1 MLNIFNKK
9 EKVELELTKGQ
20 AKFIDDHYSGDIAL
34 FMEEFVTSI
43 KPEEAHPE
51 ALYTLMPRLP
61 YKSWALGAGLVVLIA
76 LAYNMVSFTGP
87 AKDTLAANFET
98 TQSLEREVAGLE
110 EQVRSLKRSLRL
122 EAEAGVALQ
131 ARVSELTAI
140 DPDALK
146 KLRSLLLSP
155 RLLNNRNKTTGA
167 TPMFRLFRH
176 SMPTEEYK
184 NYVQR
189 AIHAGGDI
197 NQPRFAFDNE
207 AGKWIS
213 EKNGHNILQ
222 FLVRDGQAHKALW
235 AVENF
240 GGWDFMYTNFRGAS
254 LLDIVESE
262 IILSRDRESEHY
274 ASLLKL
280 RNFLTKN

>member
-1 MLNIFNKK
+1 MIDPEVLDITVKK
-9 EKVELELTKGQ
+9 V
-20 AKFIDDHYSGDIAL
+20 D
-34 FMEEFVTSI
+34 
-43 KPEEAHPE
+43 
-51 ALYTLMPRLP
+51 
-61 YKSWALGAGLVVLIA
+61 
-76 LAYNMVSFTGP
+76 
-87 AKDTLAANFET
+87 
-98 TQSLEREVAGLE
+98 
-110 EQVRSLKRSLRL
+110 SLKRRRRFRRNSLLLTVIAASLVASGLLLLYSGVGASLNRAAVELLSESSEEMQATVTVLREEIARLNTALLL

-131 ARVSELTAI
+131 ERVTELTTI

-189 AIHAGGDI
+189 AIDAGGDI
-197 NQPRFAFDNE
+197 NQPRFAFDKKDAE
-207 AGKWIS
+207 WDSGHA
-213 EKNGHNILQ
+213 GHNILQ

-240 GGWDFMYTNFRGAS
+240 GGWDFMYTNYRGTS

-262 IILSRDRESEHY
+262 IVQARDTESEHY
-274 ASLLKL
+274 VSLLKL
-280 RNFLTKN
+280 RDILVAKK